1 MMSGRRRF
9 WMLTLLTGGNEMGYY
24 TKFLLTHDSDEELEL
39 IDTEYYYV
47 QYGVETDDI
56 KWYEHHEEMVAHSLK
71 YPEVTFTLSGQ
82 GDDSGDFWKTRYLG
96 GKLIEE
102 KRASSIF
109 GFEGI
114 TRKKM
119 EDEIV
124 QQLTGVFSPDDVVF
138 ALNGVKRAFD
148 KLGID

>member
-1 MMSGRRRF
+1 
-9 WMLTLLTGGNEMGYY
+9 MGYE
-24 TKFLLTHDSDEELEL
+24 TRFLLTHDSDRELDM
-39 IDTEYYYV
+39 IDAAYYYV
-47 QYGVETDDI
+47 AYDEETDGI
-56 KWYEHHEEMVAHSLK
+56 KWYDHHDDMVAHSLK

-82 GDDSGDFWKTRYLG
+82 GEDSGDFWKTRYLG

-109 GFEGI
+109 GFEAI